1 MLGREL
7 KMADSSGP
15 RGIERARDFARE
27 RLRLVGAEGD
37 AVEIGGQRRPEG
49 DLGGHVVGGGVLADG
64 DDAHDV
70 RVVDERA
77 APRRVEHLAR
87 IRVAGV
93 QREDAQRGPEQRVD
107 RVPRSNAGIRRL
119 LGEGLGEPVAAG
131 DHLTGLGEA
140 IHDTPFVDTRENS

>member
-1 MLGREL
+1 
-7 KMADSSGP
+7 MADSSGP
-15 RGIERARDFARE
+15 RRVQRARDLARK
-27 RLRLVGAEGD
+27 RLRLVGGEGGT
-37 AVEIGGQRRPEG
+37 VEIGGQRRTER

-93 QREDAQRGPEQRVD
+93 QREDAQRGPEERVD
-107 RVPRSNAGIRRL
+107 HVPCLNAGIRRL
-119 LGEGLGEPVAAG
+119 LGKRLGEPVAAG
-131 DHLTGLGEA
+131 DHLTRLGEA